1 MEKKQTSE
9 NTAKSVKSSE
19 APKRAWYVLRA
30 ISGKEAKVKEVLD
43 GAIKNSDLGNYVFQ
57 VLIPTEKVLTI
68 KNGKKVVKEKNL
80 YSGYVFVEAILVG
93 EVQHELV
100 NTTNVI
106 DFLKGRGKDAKPEP
120 LRESE
125 VMRMLGTADD
135 INESAEDAVVDFMVG
150 EIVKINDGAFSGFH
164 GKITEVLPEKKKIR
178 IVVKIFDRETP
189 MELEYSKVE
198 RE

>member
-9 NTAKSVKSSE
+9 AVQTHNK
-19 APKRAWYVLRA
+19 PQRAWYVLRA

-68 KNGKKVVKEKNL
+68 KNGKKVIKEKNL
-80 YSGYVFVEAILVG
+80 YSGYVFVECILVG

-135 INESAEDAVVDFMVG
+135 INESAEDAANDFMVG

-164 GKITEVLPEKKKIR
+164 GKITDVLPEKKKIR

-189 MELEYSKVE
+189 MELDYSKVE

>member
-1 MEKKQTSE
+1 MEKKPTSE
-9 NTAKSVKSSE
+9 AVQTHNK
-19 APKRAWYVLRA
+19 PQRAWYVLRA

-68 KNGKKVVKEKNL
+68 KNGKKVIKEKNL
-80 YSGYVFVEAILVG
+80 YSGYVFVECILVG

-135 INESAEDAVVDFMVG
+135 INESAEDAANDFMVG

-164 GKITEVLPEKKKIR
+164 GKITDVLPEKKKIR